1 MRICR
6 FQNIGLNMCAHAGA
20 FCKHIKHC
28 CKTSIFYTPT
38 VKSCYFMNISSKEL
52 HVWPLMAQKRF
63 SAFTEQNKSWKPD
76 VHTLIK
82 HAFLTAITCVSNQLL
97 QCLSNGQADTRK
109 QTCFDQMLFVQLCRK
124 YFVCSK
130 QQEKTYYQHSSCVII
145 YLWWTCKQ
153 SAKYIDCFFVYN
165 IVCVSPFV
173 LSTVPFRRGF
183 ESQFQTLTTKPF
195 HAYVENT
202 VILNWKI
209 NYKCLDFAQYFVAVN
224 F

>member
-38 VKSCYFMNISSKEL
+38 VKSCYFMNISPKEL

-76 VHTLIK
+76 IHTLIK

-153 SAKYIDCFFVYN
+153 STKYIDCF
-165 IVCVSPFV
+165 
-173 LSTVPFRRGF
+173 LSTI
-183 ESQFQTLTTKPF
+183 SY
-195 HAYVENT
+195 AYGRLFWV
-202 VILNWKI
+202 
-209 NYKCLDFAQYFVAVN
+209 QYHFLGDSKVN
-224 F
+224 FKLWQRNLFMLMSKIRSYWNEK